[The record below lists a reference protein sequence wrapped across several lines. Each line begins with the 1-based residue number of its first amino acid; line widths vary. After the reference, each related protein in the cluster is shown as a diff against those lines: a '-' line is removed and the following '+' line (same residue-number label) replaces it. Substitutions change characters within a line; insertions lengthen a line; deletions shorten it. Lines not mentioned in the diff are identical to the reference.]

1 MTAEMTYT
9 GSDLLV
15 QALRDEGV
23 DTMFGYPG
31 GAIIPVFDTL
41 YRKHFN
47 TLLVRHEQG
56 AAHAAEGYA
65 KSTGRPGVLMVTSG
79 PGATNAITGIADAQR
94 DSVPMV
100 VFTGQVGTGAIGHDA
115 FQEVNVFSLRQ
126 LKKFRR

>member
-56 AAHAAEGYA
+56 PRTQQ
-65 KSTGRPGVLMVTSG
+65 KVTQSQPGV
-79 PGATNAITGIADAQR
+79 
-94 DSVPMV
+94 
-100 VFTGQVGTGAIGHDA
+100 
-115 FQEVNVFSLRQ
+115 QEFLW
-126 LKKFRR
+126 